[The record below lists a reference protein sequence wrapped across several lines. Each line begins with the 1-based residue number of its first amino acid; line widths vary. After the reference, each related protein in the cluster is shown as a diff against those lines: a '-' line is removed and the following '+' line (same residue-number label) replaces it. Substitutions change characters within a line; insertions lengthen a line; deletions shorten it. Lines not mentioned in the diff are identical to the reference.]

1 MRLDTGLISIPCAI
15 ISHDQQLHALLGQRR
30 CQQQTGAK
38 FSAVSRTKFDKIRQ
52 TPRISG
58 AIMYP
63 YLKMACL
70 EEETLGLE
78 TIIF

>member
-15 ISHDQQLHALLGQRR
+15 ISHDQQLHTLLGQRR
-30 CQQQTGAK
+30 CQQQTGAE
-38 FSAVSRTKFDKIRQ
+38 FSAVSRMKFDKIRQ
-52 TPRISG
+52 TPRISA

-63 YLKMACL
+63 YLKMAPL

-78 TIIF
+78 TIVF